1 MVSTEKPRTRGR
13 PPIEVGYEEFFEA
26 VAEGMKERDL
36 TSINPTEQTLSL
48 LSGYSTWIAKRMRA
62 EAALRKEPISGP
74 MTLDEVLKRAGLGNK
89 EKKKGKAK
97 APASQGPQSPERED
111 RTSRSPSQ

>member
-1 MVSTEKPRTRGR
+1 MASTQKPRPRGR

-36 TSINPTEQTLSL
+36 KTINPTEQTLSL

-74 MTLDEVLKRAGLGNK
+74 MTLDDVLKRAGIGN
-89 EKKKGKAK
+89 KKKGKAK
-97 APASQGPQSPERED
+97 APASQGPQSSED
-111 RTSRSPSQ
+111 SAEE

>member
-1 MVSTEKPRTRGR
+1 MVSTEKPRPRGR
-13 PPIEVGYEEFFEA
+13 PPIEVGYEDFFRA
-26 VAEGMKERDL
+26 VAEGMKERGL

-74 MTLDEVLKRAGLGNK
+74 MSLEEVLKRAGIGDK
-89 EKKKGKAK
+89 KKKGKAK
-97 APASQGPQSPERED
+97 APASRGPQSPE
-111 RTSRSPSQ
+111 P

>member
-1 MVSTEKPRTRGR
+1 MATQKPRRGR
-13 PPIEVGYEEFFEA
+13 PPVEVSYEEFFKA

-62 EAALRKEPISGP
+62 EAALRKEPFRYP
-74 MTLDEVLKRAGLGNK
+74 MMLEEVLERASNK
-89 EKKKGKAK
+89 EKKKRAK
-97 APASQGPQSPERED
+97 APASQEPQNPSP
-111 RTSRSPSQ
+111 

>member
-13 PPIEVGYEEFFEA
+13 PPIEVGYEKFFEA
-26 VAEGMKERDL
+26 VAEGMKERGL
-36 TSINPTEQTLSL
+36 TTINPTEQTLSL

-74 MTLDEVLKRAGLGNK
+74 MTLDDVLKRAGLGD
-89 EKKKGKAK
+89 KKRRKAK

-111 RTSRSPSQ
+111 RTSRLQAQ